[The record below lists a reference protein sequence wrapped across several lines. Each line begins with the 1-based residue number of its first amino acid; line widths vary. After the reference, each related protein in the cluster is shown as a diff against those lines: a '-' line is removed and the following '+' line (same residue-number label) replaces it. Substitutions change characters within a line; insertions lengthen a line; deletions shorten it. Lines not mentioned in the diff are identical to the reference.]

1 MRKIGPSAP
10 AAEQKPSIVSVL
22 LKGGLL
28 LALLGLGVLVYF
40 SPIRDWLAQGALI
53 KAQLAQFGMAAPAV
67 FTVCTSLLVAIGV
80 PRLLLCSLAGVIFGF
95 VWAITLTQIGTV
107 LGAYCTFLFV
117 RWHGRD
123 YAFKHFPRL
132 RQFSRK
138 LEGHGL
144 MSVLIARQLPVNG
157 FYNDVILAL
166 SPVTHRS
173 FLAGTFIGFL
183 PQGLTACLI
192 GAGLIQADMT
202 QSIQYMALAL
212 LLSLLLGLGLRRWVN
227 ARKAGYT
234 LR

>member
-1 MRKIGPSAP
+1 M
-10 AAEQKPSIVSVL
+10 QKKSSFISIL

-28 LALLGLGVLVYF
+28 LILLGLGALVYF
-40 SPIRDWLAQGALI
+40 SPIRVWLAQGALI

-67 FTVCTSLLVAIGV
+67 FTLCTAMLVAIGV

-95 VWAITLTQIGTV
+95 AWAITLTQIGTV
-107 LGAYCTFLFV
+107 LGAYCTFLFM
-117 RWHGRD
+117 RLHGRD
-123 YAFKHFPRL
+123 YAFQHFPRL
-132 RQFSRK
+132 RRFSRK

-157 FYNDVILAL
+157 FYNDIILAL
-166 SPVTHRS
+166 SPVSHRS

-192 GAGLIQADMT
+192 GAGLIQADTT
-202 QSIQYMALAL
+202 QGIQYMALAL
-212 LLSLLLGLGLRRWVN
+212 ILSLLLGLGLRRWISV
-227 ARKAGYT
+227 RKASYT